1 MNISSR
7 DRVLYA
13 DHGCDSNFLG
23 VGDVCEKIAVVL
35 WIAFWVHHCRHQ
47 DYLDVRGFLVIQIG
61 NDLFNLFRMKCGIRL
76 DLSDTLHDLL
86 QLTFGQNTLG
96 RVEAHD
102 IWNRRKRPI
111 FGLCVLF
118 DGSLHGLRNL
128 S

>member
-1 MNISSR
+1 MNISTR

-13 DHGCDSNFLG
+13 DNGCDSNFLG
-23 VGDVCEKIAVVL
+23 VGDVREKIAVVL

-47 DYLDVRGFLVIQIG
+47 NYLDVRGFLVIQIG

-86 QLTFGQNTLG
+86 QFTFGQNTLG

-102 IWNRRKRPI
+102 IWNSRKRPI
-111 FGLCVLF
+111 FSLCVLF
-118 DGSLHGLRNL
+118 DGSLHGLRSL